1 MKIYRIAKAK
11 YISDLS
17 GEGSRLY
24 GGRWNKSG
32 YSMLYFSSN
41 LSLSVLE
48 LLVHLDYRFI
58 NDTFRY
64 VEVDIPDDLKI
75 SKLPSHILKQDWRH
89 NPPLVLTQ
97 NYGTDWLEST
107 KSLAL
112 KVPSAVLP
120 SEYNILLNPN
130 HIDFKS
136 IAINKPSKLDLD
148 ARLFG

>member
-1 MKIYRIAKAK
+1 MKIFRIAKEK

-17 GEGSRLY
+17 GEGARLY
-24 GGRWNKSG
+24 GGRWNKPG

-58 NDTFRY
+58 NNTFRY
-64 VEVDIPDDLKI
+64 IEIDLPDSI
-75 SKLPSHILKQDWRH
+75 KLAKVPSTILKQDWRH

-107 KSLAL
+107 KNLAL

-120 SEYNILLNPN
+120 SEFNILLNPK

-136 IAINKPSKLDLD
+136 ITISKPYKLNLD
-148 ARLFG
+148 ARLFV